1 MTSSRHGLLLMA
13 TILGVGCKV
22 STPAKAAKEET
33 YRVARHDLRDV
44 LTQVGTVRP
53 VRTVE
58 IKSEATGRID
68 KIAVIEGQ
76 RVRAGD
82 TLLTIDPQLALI
94 QKKRLQLSLESA
106 RLELAKAQREYES
119 GATLDRSALLPR
131 LELDERR
138 DAVRRMSI
146 REREVLL
153 QIEEI
158 EEQLRKTVIR
168 APLTGIIT
176 NLYVAEGEIAASVT
190 AGVQGGT
197 SVARMIDA
205 ENLEVVVQ
213 VSEVDYVRL
222 RSGQTVTLRPE
233 AFPTVQTS
241 GKISFL
247 AMNAK
252 KTAEKELG
260 AFEVRIAI
268 EAVVPGILPGSNV
281 SVDFLML
288 DKARVLAV
296 PCHFVSEEKRAFFVD
311 VLSSDQGGRTV
322 RSHRQVELGA
332 TDFKYYEVLSGV
344 TEGDVIGAPA
354 GL

>member
-1 MTSSRHGLLLMA
+1 
-13 TILGVGCKV
+13 
-22 STPAKAAKEET
+22 
-33 YRVARHDLRDV
+33 
-44 LTQVGTVRP
+44 
-53 VRTVE
+53 
-58 IKSEATGRID
+58 
-68 KIAVIEGQ
+68 
-76 RVRAGD
+76 
-82 TLLTIDPQLALI
+82 
-94 QKKRLQLSLESA
+94 
-106 RLELAKAQREYES
+106 
-119 GATLDRSALLPR
+119 
-131 LELDERR
+131 
-138 DAVRRMSI
+138 
-146 REREVLL
+146 
-153 QIEEI
+153 
-158 EEQLRKTVIR
+158 
-168 APLTGIIT
+168 
-176 NLYVAEGEIAASVT
+176 
-190 AGVQGGT
+190 
-197 SVARMIDA
+197 
-205 ENLEVVVQ
+205 
-213 VSEVDYVRL
+213 
-222 RSGQTVTLRPE
+222 VTLRPE

-268 EAVVPGILPGSNV
+268 DAVVPGILPGSNV

-344 TEGDVIGAPA
+344 AEGDVIGAPA